1 MVKQPFF
8 YLIHLYNFHIVTSCL
23 AFVLSI
29 CKSGPK
35 DPANFSIST
44 LRFVNQKRE
53 EKM

>member
-8 YLIHLYNFHIVTSCL
+8 HVLHLYNFHIVNSCL
-23 AFVLSI
+23 AFVVSI

-35 DPANFSIST
+35 DPAILSIST
-44 LRFVNQKRE
+44 LRFVDKKRE